1 MHLQAYVI
9 EDNATIR
16 ENLVGTLEELT
27 CVKVAG
33 SSATEDEA
41 MAWLEQNIDRWDL
54 VIVDL
59 FLKQGSGIHLAQRIR
74 RMRPNQKIVVFSN
87 YINAERAQALRA
99 TRRRRRLRQV
109 DRNRLPGGLLRSSVL
124 PHFAG
129 PGRVGAPERLGVD
142 SPRTS
147 GGRREDGS
155 VCKCTL
161 TLITGAAGRIR
172 THDPLVRSQVLYPTE
187 LQPLSRRL

>member
-27 CVKVAG
+27 CVHVAG

-41 MAWLEQNIDRWDL
+41 IAWLESNGDRWEL

-74 RMRPNQKIVVFSN
+74 RQRPSQKIVVFSN
-87 YINAERAQALRA
+87 YINASVRKRCAQ
-99 TRRRRRLRQV
+99 
-109 DRNRLPGGLLRSSVL
+109 
-124 PHFAG
+124 
-129 PGRVGAPERLGVD
+129 LGVD
-142 SPRTS
+142 AVFDKSTEIDALVDYCAHQCYRIS
-147 GGRREDGS
+147 QAQ
-155 VCKCTL
+155 
-161 TLITGAAGRIR
+161 AA
-172 THDPLVRSQVLYPTE
+172 
-187 LQPLSRRL
+187 